1 MSRWG
6 YLLLGGA
13 LLSLPACRDRGGAPI
28 RIVLGP
34 TPQDEVTLTP
44 RSSLAEYIE
53 VSAAETALLLTF
65 YSAPRACDEGPD
77 PAPGPDSVGLSVR
90 IVLPQGEKL
99 GPGSF
104 PLLASS
110 DAPQGAYATSTVK
123 LHGQRRELLPGGSVE
138 LGALDLNP
146 QGSVEGL
153 LKLEFP
159 GDIGHPATR
168 VSGRFIAYFCRI
180 NRLR

>member
-1 MSRWG
+1 MTCWG

-13 LLSLPACRDRGGAPI
+13 LLSSCRDHGGAPI

-44 RSSLAEYIE
+44 RASLAEYIE

-65 YSAPRACDEGPD
+65 TSAPRSCDSGPD
-77 PAPGPDSVGLSVR
+77 PTPDSVGLSLR
-90 IVLPQGEKL
+90 IVLPEGEKL
-99 GPGSF
+99 GPGSI
-104 PLLASS
+104 PLRASS
-110 DAPQGAYATSTVK
+110 DAAPGAYATSTVK

-138 LGALDLNP
+138 IGTLDLNP

-159 GDIGHPATR
+159 GDLGHPATR
-168 VSGRFIAYFCRI
+168 VSGRFVAYFCRI
-180 NRLR
+180 SRLR

>member
-1 MSRWG
+1 MTRWG

-13 LLSLPACRDRGGAPI
+13 LLSFASCRDRGGAPI

-44 RSSLAEYIE
+44 RASMAEYIE

-65 YSAPRACDEGPD
+65 TSAPRACDEGPD
-77 PAPGPDSVGLSVR
+77 PAPDSVGLSVR
-90 IVLPQGEKL
+90 IVLPEGEKL
-99 GPGSF
+99 GPGSI

-110 DAPQGAYATSTVK
+110 GAPSGAYATSTVK
-123 LHGQRRELLPGGSVE
+123 LRGHRRELLPGGSVE

-146 QGSVEGL
+146 QGSVEGM

-159 GDIGHPATR
+159 GDLTHPATR
-168 VSGRFIAYFCRI
+168 VSGRFVAYFCRI